1 MRAPLLHIGSGGV
14 GPSWLDWAVQLD
26 VLLLCLVLV
35 WGYLYAVNQL
45 RWRIAGADA
54 VKRSQ
59 MVYFLLGVAA
69 IYAADGGPLH
79 DLSDNYL
86 VSAHMLQH
94 LILMMVVPP
103 LFLAGI
109 PGWLWQALLRRR
121 GVLPVARVMAN
132 PLVALAAF
140 NGVFLV
146 THLPSVL
153 DLEVNNAPFHLS
165 VHVVQVWAGMLMW
178 WQVLSPVP
186 ELPRLSYP
194 GQMAFLFVQSMVPS
208 VFAALL
214 TFATGSLYD
223 AYPQVDRLW
232 GIGVTEDQQIAG
244 GLMKVLG
251 TLILWSFIGVAFFK
265 WYAREEAG
273 ARGPHRDEA
282 AAANERREIGLGSK
296 P

>member
-14 GPSWLDWAVQLD
+14 GPGWLDWAVQLD
-26 VLLLCLVLV
+26 VLLLRVLLV
-35 WGYLYAVNQL
+35 WGYLYAINQL
-45 RWRIAGADA
+45 RWRIPDAGR

-59 MVYFLLGVAA
+59 MVYFFLGVAA
-69 IYAADGGPLH
+69 VYAAAGGPLH
-79 DLSDNYL
+79 DLSDEYL

-94 LILMMVVPP
+94 LILMMVAPP
-103 LFLAGI
+103 LLLAGI
-109 PGWLWQALLRRR
+109 PSWLWQALLRRP
-121 GVLPVARVMAN
+121 GVMPVARLLTN
-132 PLVALAAF
+132 PLVALASF
-140 NGVFLV
+140 NGVFLL

-153 DLEVNNAPFHLS
+153 DLEVNNAAFHLS

-194 GQMAFLFVQSMVPS
+194 GQMAFLFVQSLIPS
-208 VFAALL
+208 VFAGVL
-214 TFATGSLYD
+214 TFATGSIYD

-232 GIGVTEDQQIAG
+232 GIGVQEDQQIAG
-244 GLMKVLG
+244 GIMKILG

-265 WYAREEAG
+265 WYAKEEAE
-273 ARGPHRDEA
+273 ARGPRWDDVAE
-282 AAANERREIGLGSK
+282 ELRELGLGSK